1 MNDKTEQ
8 ALTDELRLAAKS
20 AAPYGT
26 AMIGASHLIDAA
38 DTIDNLRAEN
48 ESLREQRNHIGLCIG
63 HALRGG
69 KKDDHEAGL
78 SERMNA
84 IRALIAERN
93 EWRASRIAY
102 ANEFPLNADGEPDVV
117 NVHANIRS
125 LKAQLAEAQAALKTV
140 MRNAELSKEPCD
152 PDHES
157 PAAIR
162 NGKFAGLASIA
173 AQGLGMVRGPSLTE
187 HLVEA
192 QKDAER
198 LDWIIEHR
206 AYVVS
211 DPDSCDGF
219 WLNYARLDGTVWTQV
234 TEHETPRA
242 AIDAAKGE
250 SNA

>member
-38 DTIDNLRAEN
+38 DTIDTLRAEN
-48 ESLREQRNHIGLCIG
+48 ESLREQRNRIGLCIA
-63 HALRGG
+63 HALSGR

-93 EWRASRIAY
+93 AWQASRIAY

-125 LKAQLAEAQAALKTV
+125 LKAQLAEAQ
-140 MRNAELSKEPCD
+140 
-152 PDHES
+152 
-157 PAAIR
+157 
-162 NGKFAGLASIA
+162 
-173 AQGLGMVRGPSLTE
+173 
-187 HLVEA
+187 
-192 QKDAER
+192 KDAER

-206 AYVVS
+206 AYVET
-211 DPDSCDGF
+211 DPDCCDGY
-219 WLNYARLDGTVWTQV
+219 WLNYARPDGTMWTQA

-242 AIDAAKGE
+242 AIDAARGE
-250 SNA
+250 KNGA